1 MNSEITNVLKLVPVT
16 TVKTDKQETGKVLPQ
31 NAKAT
36 NDQGGSNV
44 AALSQDKQGVVT
56 ALAGNEKKDKADQ
69 KPPLEVVRQA
79 AKEGNSILQ
88 ATQRNLQFKI
98 DSDTKEVVVKIVDSE
113 SGELVRQIPSEEMLA
128 FIKRMQELEG
138 DQGSVI
144 QDRA

>member
-16 TVKTDKQETGKVLPQ
+16 TVKTDKQETGKVLPHS
-31 NAKAT
+31 AKVT
-36 NDQGGSNV
+36 GDQGGSNA
-44 AALSQDKQGVVT
+44 AALSQDKQSAAS
-56 ALAGNEKKDKADQ
+56 ALAGNENKDKTDQ

-88 ATQRNLQFKI
+88 ATQRNLQFKV
-98 DSDTKEVVVKIVDSE
+98 DDQTKEVVVKIVDSE

-128 FIKRMQELEG
+128 FIKRMQELDG

>member
-16 TVKTDKQETGKVLPQ
+16 TVKTDKQETGKVPPQ
-31 NAKAT
+31 TTKAAT
-36 NDQGGSNV
+36 DRGDSNV
-44 AALSQDKQGVVT
+44 AALSQDKQSVT
-56 ALAGNEKKDKADQ
+56 NALSGTEKKDKADQ

-88 ATQRNLQFKI
+88 ATQRNLQFKV
-98 DSDTKEVVVKIVDSE
+98 DDDTKEVVVKIVDSE

-128 FIKRMQELEG
+128 FIRRMQELQG